1 MDRLSSLL
9 PKVLRK
15 RGIQS
20 QVQEALV
27 IHCAKRWFH
36 ERFPSLQGMI
46 SVSKYE
52 NGVLFI
58 ECTEDPALQ
67 ACRGSFADVSGFL
80 LKETGIYLEEIHA
93 IRG

>member
-20 QVQEALV
+20 QAQEALV
-27 IHCAKRWFH
+27 IHCAKRWFDEH
-36 ERFPSLQGMI
+36 FPPLQGMI

-58 ECTEDPALQ
+58 ECTEDSALR
-67 ACRGSFADVSGFL
+67 ACHGSFADVIGFL
-80 LKETGIYLEEIHA
+80 LKETGVCLQEIRA